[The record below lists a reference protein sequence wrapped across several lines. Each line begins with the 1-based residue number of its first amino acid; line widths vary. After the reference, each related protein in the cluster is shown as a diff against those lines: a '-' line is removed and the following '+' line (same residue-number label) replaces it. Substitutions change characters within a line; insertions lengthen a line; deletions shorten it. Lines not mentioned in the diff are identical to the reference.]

1 MRQHET
7 VTRIRL
13 ETAMTPEEDR
23 HNHNEKQP
31 KTRRTVR
38 LTTQGETQPEPETAS
53 QDRREQAPQRAAF
66 TDRLLRVAELV
77 VGDWAPTLHE
87 AFLRMVLFVVV
98 VGALGVV
105 LGAWVTV
112 VGAFVGFVMFLVGRR
127 RAGAGG

>member
-1 MRQHET
+1 

-23 HNHNEKQP
+23 RNHTEKQP

-38 LTTQGETQPEPETAS
+38 LTAQGETQPEPETAS
-53 QDRREQAPQRAAF
+53 QDRRVPAPRRAAF
-66 TDRLLRVAELV
+66 NDRLLRVAELV

-87 AFLRMVLFVVV
+87 AFLRVVLFAVVL
-98 VGALGVV
+98 GALGVV
-105 LGAWVTV
+105 LGAGVTV

-127 RAGAGG
+127 RAGAGS